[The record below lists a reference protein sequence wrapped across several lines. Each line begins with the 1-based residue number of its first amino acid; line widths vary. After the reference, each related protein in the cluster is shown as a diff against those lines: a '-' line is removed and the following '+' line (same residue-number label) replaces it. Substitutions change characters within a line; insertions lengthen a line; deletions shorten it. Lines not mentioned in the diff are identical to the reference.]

1 MFQSKHLHFPSE
13 RFQHL
18 SSQVVSLSVKEEASK
33 SLTEDTVCNISEYQ
47 EVEEVAFNAAEVVDP
62 TDNTSSDR
70 SCRDIFPL
78 AEPDVSNSE
87 SSRAKSARSLR
98 SVGENDT
105 KSQTENIKKVT
116 ETNNSVLSTAV
127 TEVSSF
133 YDISYC
139 SNV

>member
-1 MFQSKHLHFPSE
+1 M
-13 RFQHL
+13 
-18 SSQVVSLSVKEEASK
+18 SSQVVSQSVKEEASK
-33 SLTEDTVCNISEYQ
+33 SLTVDTVCNISE

-87 SSRAKSARSLR
+87 SSRAKSARSFR

-116 ETNNSVLSTAV
+116 ETNNSVLSTDV

>member
-33 SLTEDTVCNISEYQ
+33 SLTVDTVCNISE
-47 EVEEVAFNAAEVVDP
+47 EVEVAFSAAEVVDP
-62 TDNTSSDR
+62 IDNTSLDR